1 MSLNELTITRG
12 RDGDFKFVYSRNE
25 TAVEVSVER
34 NDIVRFLD
42 DAIDALMRGDN
53 KLSCSQLSHGSPFYW
68 MTLDSSLKKNGKY
81 SGD

>member
-34 NDIVRFLD
+34 SDIVRFLD

-68 MTLDSSLKKNGKY
+68 MTLDSSLKKSEFKK
-81 SGD
+81 DE